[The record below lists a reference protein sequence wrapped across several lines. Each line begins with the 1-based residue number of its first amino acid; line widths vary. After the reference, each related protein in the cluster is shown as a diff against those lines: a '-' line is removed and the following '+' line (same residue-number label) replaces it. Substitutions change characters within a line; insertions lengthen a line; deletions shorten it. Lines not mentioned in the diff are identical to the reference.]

1 MKEGRSRAPRF
12 LSKKNEALSV
22 IELPATVLM
31 TFSKGD
37 LLLTNY
43 TAKVK
48 DTGEVIETTSEGE
61 AKKFGI
67 VDSERRYGPRLVGV
81 GEGGVLAGLESG
93 VRKFGGRAGRGVPST
108 APQALA
114 GTE

>member
-22 IELPATVLM
+22 IELRALVLM

-67 VDSERRYGPRLVGV
+67 FDSERRYGPRLVAV
-81 GEGGVLAGLESG
+81 GEGGVLAGLEEEMEKVEAVG
-93 VRKFGGRAGRGVPST
+93 
-108 APQALA
+108 
-114 GTE
+114 E

>member
-48 DTGEVIETTSEGE
+48 DTGEVIETTSEGD

-67 VDSERRYGPRLVGV
+67 VDSERRYGPSPVAA
-81 GEGGVLAGLESG
+81 GEGWALAGLGAE
-93 VRKFGGRAGRGVPST
+93 RKKMEKGEKRAIEVSP
-108 APQALA
+108 AIA
-114 GTE
+114 